1 MLVTAASEPVF
12 FIRDKPR
19 RATLTD
25 SKLTHLT
32 TDEASIILNALS
44 SIRSSQHADIA
55 KIDMLIDKLENA
67 ESHPNI
73 TIGIDRGQVCW
84 TQGNPFP
91 IRICDYDGFDLPDV
105 DKGGKPCE
113 ISWEPADDGVEDV

>member
-1 MLVTAASEPVF
+1 M
-12 FIRDKPR
+12 I
-19 RATLTD
+19 D
-25 SKLTHLT
+25 SKWTHLT
-32 TDEASIILNALS
+32 ADEAAIILHALS

-55 KIDMLIDKLENA
+55 RIDMLIDKLEKA
-67 ESHPNI
+67 ESEPTI

-91 IRICDYDGFDLPDV
+91 IRICDYDVFDSPDV
-105 DKGGKPCE
+105 DEDGKPCE